1 MKFAEVRGDV
11 LIGNRL
17 EMQMKI
23 REYGV
28 EGLDGT
34 NTTIFL
40 DAHED
45 AQIGVIACLPEM
57 ESTPNLDDELGKLGK
72 DSHETVS

>member
-11 LIGNRL
+11 LIGNGL

-34 NTTIFL
+34 NTTISL
-40 DAHED
+40 DADED
-45 AQIGVIACLPEM
+45 AQIGVIACSREM
-57 ESTPNLDDELGKLGK
+57 EPTLNLDDELGKLGK
-72 DSHETVS
+72 ESHETVS

>member
-1 MKFAEVRGDV
+1 MKFTEVRGDV
-11 LIGNRL
+11 SISSEL

-34 NTTIFL
+34 NTAVSS
-40 DAHED
+40 DADED
-45 AQIGVIACLPEM
+45 AQIGVIARQRWNQLRTSWRTRRARERT
-57 ESTPNLDDELGKLGK
+57 S
-72 DSHETVS
+72 